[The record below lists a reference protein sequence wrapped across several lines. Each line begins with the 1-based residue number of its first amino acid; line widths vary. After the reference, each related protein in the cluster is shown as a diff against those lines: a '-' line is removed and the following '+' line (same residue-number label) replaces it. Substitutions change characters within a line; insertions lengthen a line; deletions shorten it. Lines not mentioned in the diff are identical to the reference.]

1 MDIRSMVFQM
11 DGLYSLLQAR
21 HTEVLAD
28 LWGNPAYAKYK
39 TRLTNVAASMA
50 ASLDSLQF
58 CSEEFDEMRKDN
70 DEVVGDCLVQ
80 EMLVARGW
88 ADTAPVI
95 HSEGPDGEPFNPL
108 AD

>member
-1 MDIRSMVFQM
+1 MEFQM

-21 HTEVLAD
+21 HTEVLAIT
-28 LWGNPAYAKYK
+28 WGNPAYAKEK
-39 TRLTNVAASMA
+39 TRLTNIAQCMA
-50 ASLDSLQF
+50 AALDSLQH
-58 CSEEFDEMRKDN
+58 CSEEFAEMRKDR
-70 DEVVGDCLVQ
+70 EELIGDCLVQ

-95 HSEGPDGEPFNPL
+95 HSDGPTGEPFNPL